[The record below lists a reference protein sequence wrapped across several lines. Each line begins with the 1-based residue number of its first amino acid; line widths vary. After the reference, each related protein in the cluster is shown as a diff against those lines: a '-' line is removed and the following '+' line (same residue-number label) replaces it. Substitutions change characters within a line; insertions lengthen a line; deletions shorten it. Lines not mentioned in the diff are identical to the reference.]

1 MKHPY
6 KIFLTALIL
15 GFITSCTIEKRSY
28 MPGWH
33 VEWKKTKEKDPSTT
47 LGMTEKE
54 EARSL
59 VSENNQL
66 AHNDKRFEQSLHSI
80 TSCSDLPQVNNEP
93 TIHTAQQL
101 PSEIIA
107 DKNGGGVK
115 DIPDL
120 RKTHPAAKA
129 SAITS
134 TLSSVCFAILFFMF
148 LAFLLGASFSNAL
161 LLTLFILGILLAILG
176 VVFGVFGL
184 YKIRKLPLVFK
195 GKRLATYGLYTGLA
209 VLLGVLLL
217 YLQILAFFA

>member
-1 MKHPY
+1 MKQPY

-33 VEWKKTKEKDPSTT
+33 VEWKAGRYNITAKDSSATSK
-47 LGMTEKE
+47 L
-54 EARSL
+54 
-59 VSENNQL
+59 ENNQS
-66 AHNDKRFEQSLHSI
+66 AYNDKRFEQSLHSN
-80 TSCSDLPQVNNEP
+80 TSSSDLPKTNNEP
-93 TIHTAQQL
+93 AILAAQQL
-101 PSEIIA
+101 PIEIIA
-107 DKNGGGVK
+107 DKKDGGVK

-134 TLSSVCFAILFFMF
+134 ALSGICFVILFFIF

-176 VVFGVFGL
+176 VVLGVFGL

-195 GKRLATYGLYTGLA
+195 GKRLATYGLYAGLA
-209 VLLGVLLL
+209 VLLTILLI
-217 YLQILAFFA
+217 YLRILAFFA